1 MSETSYLI
9 RLGERSYR
17 VEIVAIDQGAATV
30 RVNGTLYEVA
40 IEVDRLTQVHEE
52 EIRPAEPDQPLDRPL
67 ESRRERAVSVDKVVE
82 APMPG
87 DIVAVKVSPGDQ
99 VEMGQELFIL
109 EAMKMKSVIRAARS
123 GVAESVHVQEGATV
137 SYGQPLMTFR

>member
-1 MSETSYLI
+1 MTATSYI
-9 RLGERSYR
+9 IHLGGRSYR
-17 VEIVAIDQGAATV
+17 VEVLDIDQGLARV
-30 RVNGTLYEVA
+30 RVNDTLYEVSV
-40 IEVDRLTQVHEE
+40 ERH
-52 EIRPAEPDQPLDRPL
+52 RPAQAAGEGSQPAIADRGELASAGP
-67 ESRRERAVSVDKVVE
+67 RPERPSGVDKVVE

-99 VEMGQELFIL
+99 VELGQELFVL

-137 SYGQPLMTFR
+137 SYGEPLMTFM